1 MRCQLIS
8 RFLRFKVLFS
18 LCFFCHFINF
28 SAATSLQDSLSG
40 KLFIRDIKISGNKI
54 TKKDIILRELP
65 FKEGDSV
72 EYAQI
77 PELFSLAK
85 QQLTNAALFNTIKLS
100 DSVSGTDVFIKIDL
114 IERWYIFPELI
125 FALADRNFN
134 EWWRN
139 KDLYRTTYG
148 VRLAH
153 KNFRGRN
160 ERLYFDIVLGWQQ
173 SLGII
178 YKIPYVNRNKT
189 IGIQLSLKHQQGH
202 EIPYTTVENRLIYF
216 RYGLRLLYKKES
228 AEAEISY
235 RQKLKTRHFFRLGME
250 RYKID
255 DTIANNRNPDFLY
268 EGASKLAYL
277 YATYQFIYDNR
288 DYFYY
293 PSRGVFL
300 SLAINNKIL
309 EPFSRNIGFYT
320 FFGELNYFH
329 PINKRITYGTGLKI
343 QRSTPSQLPYIFR
356 NSLGYKSVVRGYE
369 HYVIDGNGF
378 AITNNEFRFKLIDK
392 QIHFPF
398 IPLQQF
404 NTVPIKFYWKIY
416 ADAGIATYPV
426 IKNGNSFLNKPLS
439 GWGTG
444 FDIITYYDKILRI
457 EYSFNNIGQSEL
469 FLHYLVAF

>member
-1 MRCQLIS
+1 MRCQLNS
-8 RFLRFKVLFS
+8 HRLRFIVLFL
-18 LCFFCHFINF
+18 LCFCLSLNKS
-28 SAATSLQDSLSG
+28 SAGTLQDSLPG
-40 KLFIRDIKISGNKI
+40 KLFIRDIAITGNKV
-54 TKKDIILRELP
+54 TKRDIILRELP
-65 FKEGDSV
+65 FKTGDSIV
-72 EYAQI
+72 HSQL
-77 PELFSLAK
+77 PGLLTLAK

-100 DSVSGTDVFIKIDL
+100 DSVSGSDIFIKITL
-114 IERWYIFPELI
+114 TERWYIFPELI

-134 EWWRN
+134 EWWIN

-173 SLGII
+173 SLGVI
-178 YKIPYVNRNKT
+178 YKAPYVNRNKT
-189 IGIQLSLKHQQGH
+189 IGLQFSLKHQQGH
-202 EIPYTTVENRLIYF
+202 EIPYTTVENRLLYF

-235 RQKLKTRHFFRLGME
+235 RQKLKARHFFRLGME

-268 EGASKLAYL
+268 KGVSKLAYL
-277 YATYQFIYDNR
+277 YTTYQFVYDNR

-293 PSRGVFL
+293 PSRGVYL
-300 SLAINNKIL
+300 SLAVNNKIL

-329 PINKRITYGTGLKI
+329 PLSRRITYGTGLKI
-343 QRSTPSQLPYIFR
+343 QRSSPDELPYIFR
-356 NSLGYKSVVRGYE
+356 NSLGYRSLVRGYE
-369 HYVIDGNGF
+369 HYVIDGNGY
-378 AITNNEFRFKLIDK
+378 ALTNNEMRFKLMDK
-392 QIHFPF
+392 QIHLPF

-404 NTVPIKFYWKIY
+404 NTVPIKLYWKIY
-416 ADAGIATYPV
+416 ADAGLATYPV
-426 IKNGNSFLNKPLS
+426 IKNGNTFINKPLS

-444 FDIITYYDKILRI
+444 FDVVTYYDKILRI